1 MKRISLLF
9 IAILAILLTV
19 DAQTDTVE
27 VQKQMTDTHIEYT
40 DTPASKPDTSS
51 ANPFSSKR
59 EIGLSVDFDS
69 LPETVVPIIA
79 MGCVFG
85 FPVLIIFIVFFF
97 KYKNKKAKYRLAEQA
112 LAAGQ
117 PIPAEFFN
125 QKLESGVLQK
135 GISNTF
141 IGIGLFVFLGAITK
155 DFGIGCIG
163 LFVMFM
169 GIGQI
174 VIHYTQVDR
183 KNRKKPD
190 STDTEFPTE

>member
-1 MKRISLLF
+1 MKRITLLF
-9 IAILAILLTV
+9 IAILTCLAV
-19 DAQTDTVE
+19 AAQTDSVG
-27 VQKQMTDTHIEYT
+27 VQKKMTDTQIEYT
-40 DTPASKPDTSS
+40 DTPAGGTGVTSS
-51 ANPFSSKR
+51 SDNYTGSDFSM
-59 EIGLSVDFDS
+59 DFDF
-69 LPETVVPIIA
+69 LPDAIIPIMALI
-79 MGCVFG
+79 CVFG
-85 FPVLIIFIVFFF
+85 FPILIVFVVLFF
-97 KYKNKKAKYRLAEQA
+97 KYKNRKAKYRLAEQA

-190 STDTEFPTE
+190 GTDTKFPTE